1 MCKSLVQV
9 LKILLLLTQTLA
21 QATLNVLQ
29 VSSPFKKLYSKI
41 LANGGGV
48 EVSDY
53 LLCILKEIT
62 LERKMRFLYTFLT

>member
-29 VSSPFKKLYSKI
+29 VSSPFKKLY
-41 LANGGGV
+41 
-48 EVSDY
+48 Y
-53 LLCILKEIT
+53 LHNRDVNT
-62 LERKMRFLYTFLT
+62 QYYLTPNVC